1 MNQPDR
7 YERFVI
13 PEGKRKAE
21 YERDQKH
28 ENTGVYII
36 QREDHTVGNLLRMKL
51 HEDDSV
57 VFAGYRIPHP
67 LDPVMHVRIQ
77 TNGSKAPED
86 AMKEALTDL
95 RTEITDLK
103 NKLHAQIMQKD
114 PHPRSRASH
123 EQQQQQPGGY
133 AHYQQQPVMTGY
145 QYGGHS
151 DYMQ

>member
-36 QREDHTVGNLLRMKL
+36 QREDHTLGNMLRMKL

-77 TNGSKAPED
+77 TNGDKAPED
-86 AMKEALTDL
+86 AMKAAIIDL
-95 RTEITDLK
+95 KTEITDLK
-103 NKLHAQIMQKD
+103 NKLQAQIMQKD
-114 PHPRSRASH
+114 PHPRSNRAAP
-123 EQQQQQPGGY
+123 EQQQPGAY
-133 AHYQQQPVMTGY
+133 AYYQQQPVMGGY
-145 QYGGHS
+145 HYGGPS
-151 DYMQ
+151 DYMH